1 MKMIQQHMKEMMRSF
16 EVNLNRSVAEASN
29 DMLQRVNAVMS
40 RRDIELTLKIDRM
53 INRDKRKDTG
63 ALPAIALKDGVTL
76 QDYDEDVTVQ
86 ESKHASHKHTNDVSG
101 DGDDDE
107 FKYDS
112 EKIHGEV
119 PDLPFDKE
127 ESRVRPHPDR
137 EVMVA
142 VNHEDEHM
150 DGLGAIQQDTPELLL
165 DKVKRRDDAHPDREM
180 MISVDDEDEH
190 MYDPGSVQE
199 DVPDLLLD
207 TDESRVRR
215 QEDIRPDNEVMVSVN
230 DEDDHKD
237 DSDVPE
243 PLLDKDDSRR
253 VECHDDKR
261 PDRKVMMPIEDDD
274 EAHLARCVQ
283 WLKKR
288 ERLSLFDDPRNA
300 HLYKSRQDL
309 LTVRGRELEYSHF
322 AFLTKWDRP
331 LLGDVGN
338 REFNRLLF
346 DNGLTKDI
354 QDRPSRQVN
363 MNLIRVPTMSCDS
376 RDRLIRRSDEEGQ
389 DLPLSDSVSNACY
402 DRHAYKEEVSRSVMP
417 ITHAAPAAEQHA
429 VFDRVKQ
436 EDDDQSSQ

>member
-1 MKMIQQHMKEMMRSF
+1 
-16 EVNLNRSVAEASN
+16 
-29 DMLQRVNAVMS
+29 
-40 RRDIELTLKIDRM
+40 
-53 INRDKRKDTG
+53 
-63 ALPAIALKDGVTL
+63 
-76 QDYDEDVTVQ
+76 
-86 ESKHASHKHTNDVSG
+86 
-101 DGDDDE
+101 
-107 FKYDS
+107 
-112 EKIHGEV
+112 
-119 PDLPFDKE
+119 
-127 ESRVRPHPDR
+127 
-137 EVMVA
+137 
-142 VNHEDEHM
+142 
-150 DGLGAIQQDTPELLL
+150 
-165 DKVKRRDDAHPDREM
+165 
-180 MISVDDEDEH
+180 
-190 MYDPGSVQE
+190 VQE

-215 QEDIRPDNEVMVSVN
+215 QEDIRPDNEVVMSVN

-309 LTVRGRELEYSHF
+309 LTVRGRELEYSRF
-322 AFLTKWDRP
+322 AFLTKWDRR

-354 QDRPSRQVN
+354 QDRPPRQVN
-363 MNLIRVPTMSCDS
+363 MNLILVPTMSCDS

-389 DLPLSDSVSNACY
+389 DLPVSDSVSNACY
-402 DRHAYKEEVSRSVMP
+402 DRHAYKEQVSRSVMP
-417 ITHAAPAAEQHA
+417 LTHATPGAEQHA